1 MATRQDDRPSQELLN
16 IAEGLSMTQTA
27 SHPKP
32 RRGLSTD
39 RYARRRFESVADDR
53 GEASCRYS
61 MADTL
66 MGAYSIFATEE
77 SSILSFENLH
87 RELHIEKPFGID
99 QVPSNK
105 QIREILDGIDIDP
118 INEAFTDQLR

>member
-1 MATRQDDRPSQELLN
+1 
-16 IAEGLSMTQTA
+16 
-27 SHPKP
+27 
-32 RRGLSTD
+32 
-39 RYARRRFESVADDR
+39 
-53 GEASCRYS
+53 